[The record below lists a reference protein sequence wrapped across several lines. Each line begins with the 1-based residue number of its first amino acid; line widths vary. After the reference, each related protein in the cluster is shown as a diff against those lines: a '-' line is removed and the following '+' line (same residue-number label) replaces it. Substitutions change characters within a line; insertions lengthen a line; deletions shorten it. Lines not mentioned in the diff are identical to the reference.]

1 MQGAE
6 KRKQLVESAIISAI
20 AVILVLIGYYIPIFF
35 IMTILSSVPVIMISI
50 RHGFGWGFWSTIVI
64 SLIAGMFI
72 HPIYGLSYFGVLW
85 LPAAVMGY
93 RMKKSDNSFDPIFFG
108 GVTTLIAIVIMVF
121 VVASI
126 GKQDA
131 MSLLVENLKIAMN
144 EALKNI
150 DNPAIKPK
158 EVINMV
164 TLIIPSMLI
173 NYSIM
178 CSFFTYY
185 IALAVLK
192 RFKEYKDTL
201 PSLMEF
207 TLPGNISLG
216 MLIMIGLTYMSSN
229 FEFVYYKSL
238 TENMTMVMFIL
249 LFLQGFA
256 SLSFF
261 FTKMRISNGIRR
273 FLLLMGFLFLSQ
285 IIVII
290 GFIDALFNLRRLER

>member
-72 HPIYGLSYFGVLW
+72 HPIYGLSYLGVLW

-93 RMKKSDNSFDPIFFG
+93 RMKKSDTSFDPIFFG

>member
-93 RMKKSDNSFDPIFFG
+93 RMKKSYTSFDPIFFG